1 MSDITREALLN
12 ARLQHRR
19 PGRRFL
25 TDESMRWGELVEP
38 ALEELRE
45 KPAGGLRLV
54 VLCSFPIGYLVLRS
68 IELLERAAPGLV
80 SLVGVVTDDP
90 INADARI
97 GLKKRIWHLLPREL
111 HLGLETALVEAGL
124 QFGVP
129 VFTGD
134 TKSTW
139 FHEHLR
145 DWHPDALM
153 VCGFGQLID
162 PVVLATA
169 PLGVNNLHPA
179 DLAAGIGN
187 GPSPHE
193 AVLARGDPTTAWTVH
208 LMDEAFDSGPPL
220 GTSAPINVRQA
231 DGAPF
236 ERPFRYYDKALDGL
250 DFIAVA
256 VATQLAAA
264 RAAGA
269 AAPLE
274 RIDISTVLPAAV
286 RETMMAPID
295 PTLPERMEPMP
306 DADAIRAWLPELL
319 RTIGAG

>member
-1 MSDITREALLN
+1 MSDITRESLLN
-12 ARLQHRR
+12 ARLLHRR

-25 TDESMRWGELVEP
+25 TDESMRWGELVLP
-38 ALEELRE
+38 APDELRDR
-45 KPAGGLRLV
+45 PAGRLRLV
-54 VLCSFPIGYLVLRS
+54 VLCSFPIGHLVLRS
-68 IELLERAAPGLV
+68 LELLERTAPGLL

-90 INADARI
+90 INVDARI

-111 HLGLETALVEAGL
+111 HLELETALVEAGL

-145 DWHPDALM
+145 DWQPDALI

-179 DLAAGIGN
+179 DLAAGIGS

-193 AVLARGDPTTAWTVH
+193 AVLARGDLTTAWTVH

-220 GTSAPINVRQA
+220 GTSAPINVCQA
-231 DGAPF
+231 NGAPF
-236 ERPFRYYDKALDGL
+236 DRPFRYYDKALDGL
-250 DFIAVA
+250 DFITVA
-256 VATQLAAA
+256 VAAQLAAA
-264 RAAGA
+264 STAGA
-269 AAPLE
+269 TAPLA
-274 RIDISTVLPAAV
+274 RIDIDSVLPAAV
-286 RETMMAPID
+286 RRKMMAPID
-295 PTLPERMEPMP
+295 PRVPERMQPLP

-319 RTIGAG
+319 RRIGAG